1 MNKLVKVLAASA
13 LVATA
18 LVGCGKKDEGG
29 AAANDGAKYAKAGL
43 GVVTSMGHSDAKEV
57 NTTFAGIGLDK
68 EGKIQWIKIDVAQGT
83 PGNKDAERTQ
93 TKLERKDDY
102 AMKGASGIGKEWYE
116 QIAAFEEQC
125 KGKTPEEV
133 AKFAVNEEGKATD
146 ADVKAGCTM
155 AITDFQKAVEA
166 ASKNAQAVE
175 ANDLG
180 LAAVMAYEKD
190 YGGNENTYLST
201 TMALVAKDGD
211 KIVWADLDV
220 AKIKNDGSSLKT
232 KTELKGDYNMKQ
244 ASGIQKEWFE
254 QMAAYEGWVKGK
266 TLKDLTDIAT
276 GKTAEGSP
284 AAKEGSDLAAGC
296 TMAINEFNAAIEKA
310 MK

>member
-29 AAANDGAKYAKAGL
+29 AAADGAKYAKVGL
-43 GVVTSMGHSDAKEV
+43 GVVTSMGHSDTKEV

-68 EGKIQWIKIDVAQGT
+68 DGKIQWINIDVAQGT
-83 PGNKDAERTQ
+83 PGTADAELTQ
-93 TKLERKDDY
+93 TKKERKEDY
-102 AMKGASGIGKEWYE
+102 KMKDASPIKKEWYE
-116 QIAAFEEQC
+116 QAAAFEEYC

-133 AKFAVNEEGKATD
+133 TKVAVNDEGKTTD
-146 ADVKAGCTM
+146 ADLSAGCTM
-155 AITDFQKAVEA
+155 AITDFQTAVKNA
-166 ASKNAQAVE
+166 AANAQAVE

-180 LAAVMAYEKD
+180 MGAVMAYEKD
-190 YGGNENTYLST
+190 YGGTDNAYLST

-211 KIVWADLDV
+211 KIVWSDLDV

-232 KTELKGDYNMKQ
+232 KTELKEEYNMKA
-244 ASGIQKEWFE
+244 ASGIQKEWYE
-254 QMAAYEGWVKGK
+254 QMTAFEAWTKGK

-284 AAKEGSDLAAGC
+284 AAKEGSDLASGC